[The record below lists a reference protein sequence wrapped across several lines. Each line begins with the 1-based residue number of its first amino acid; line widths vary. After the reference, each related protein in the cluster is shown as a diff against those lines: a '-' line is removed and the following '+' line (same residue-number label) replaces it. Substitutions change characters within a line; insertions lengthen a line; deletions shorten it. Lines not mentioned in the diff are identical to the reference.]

1 VTTSWY
7 DIINDI
13 PFRRLT
19 VKQKRGFASDN
30 NAGIHPVI
38 LSAIGGANDG
48 HCIAYGDDQ
57 YTAAATRKFKETF
70 GDNIDVYMLFTGTAA
85 NVLGLSAIVRSYQ
98 AVICSD
104 LAHLNVDECGAPEAV
119 GGMKLLTV
127 PAPDGKLVPE
137 QLRQFLSALGD
148 EHHSQPKAISVTEAT
163 EVGTVYTQDEL
174 LAISE
179 FAHSN
184 GLFVHM
190 DGARLANAAS
200 FLSVGLK
207 LLTKEAG
214 VDVLSFGGTKNGM
227 MLGEAVLFFDR
238 ELSKDF
244 KYIRK
249 QGMQLFSKMRYV
261 SAQFTA
267 YLSEDLYLLNARHAN
282 RMARL
287 LASKLEAFRG
297 IEIAHP
303 VEANGVFAVFPE
315 KYLNAV
321 RKEYFFYTWDPI
333 GPIVRLMTSWD
344 TTEDDIASFVS
355 ALKTM

>member
-1 VTTSWY
+1 MK
-7 DIINDI
+7 
-13 PFRRLT
+13 L
-19 VKQKRGFASDN
+19 KRGFASDN
-30 NAGIHPVI
+30 NAGIHPDI
-38 LSAIGGANDG
+38 LSAIAGANDG
-48 HCIAYGDDQ
+48 HCIAYGDDP
-57 YTAAATRKFKETF
+57 YTAQATRKFKETF
-70 GDNIDVYMLFTGTAA
+70 GDDIDVYMMFTGTAA
-85 NVLGLSAIVRSYQ
+85 NVLGLSAIVRPYQ

-104 LAHLNVDECGAPEAV
+104 IAHLNVDECGALEAV
-119 GGMKLLTV
+119 GGIKLLTV
-127 PAPDGKLVPE
+127 PAPDGKIVPG
-137 QLRQFLSALGD
+137 QLGRFLAALGD
-148 EHHSQPKAISVTEAT
+148 EHHSQPKAISVTETT

-174 LAISE
+174 LSLSE
-179 FAHSN
+179 FAHTN

-200 FLSVGLK
+200 SLGVGLK
-207 LLTKEAG
+207 SLTKEAG

-267 YLSEDLYLLNARHAN
+267 YLSEDLCLLNARHAN
-282 RMARL
+282 RMAKL
-287 LASKLEAFRG
+287 LASRLEAFRG

-315 KYLNAV
+315 KYLDAAK
-321 RKEYFFYTWDPI
+321 KEYFFYTWDPM
-333 GPIVRLMTSWD
+333 GPVVRLMTSWN
-344 TTEDDIASFVS
+344 TTEGDIDSFMA
-355 ALKTM
+355 ALKNA